1 MQMEQAGGTRA
12 APLEQPGGPEPS
24 PSRVLQPGGPEPA
37 PSWALQPA
45 ELALAPGGA
54 ATVTA
59 FSRTMRLYSS
69 PVPGGSAPSR
79 PLVVLLPW
87 FGARFRSTARY
98 LELYLPRGLDVL
110 VVESDLSHFL
120 WPRHGLAYATC
131 VLGLLQGSQP
141 FCSRPLLVHAFSIG
155 GYTFAQMMVHM
166 SREPQRHR
174 QLAERIRGLIYDSL
188 VMGSLGD
195 MALGVA
201 QMSSSAALRPLVR
214 GGTRL
219 YFSLLR
225 CCTVRYYKAAQDV
238 FFRPP
243 LRCPVLVFYCCNDPL
258 SDPARVQELLE
269 SWRGAGI
276 LVRAQGWQDSR
287 HAAHLRQHP
296 QEYQQVLQGFLE
308 QLDMALLR
316 ARL

>member
-1 MQMEQAGGTRA
+1 MPMEQAGGTGA
-12 APLEQPGGPEPS
+12 TPPVQPGGPEP
-24 PSRVLQPGGPEPA
+24 PPWRALQPGVLAPA
-37 PSWALQPA
+37 PGA
-45 ELALAPGGA
+45 A

-59 FSRTMRLYSS
+59 VSRTIRLHSR
-69 PVPGGSAPSR
+69 PAPGGSAPSG

-87 FGARFRSTARY
+87 FGARPRSLARY

-110 VVESDLSHFL
+110 VVESELSHFL
-120 WPRHGLAYATC
+120 WPRRGLAYAAS
-131 VLGLLQGSQP
+131 VLDLLRDSQP

-155 GYTFAQMMVHM
+155 GYTFAQMMVLM

-174 QLAERIRGLIYDSL
+174 QLVDRIRGLVYDSL
-188 VMGSLGD
+188 VTGSLGD

-201 QMSSSAALRPLVR
+201 QMSSSAAFRPLVR

-219 YFSLLR
+219 YFSLSR
-225 CCTVRYYKAAQDV
+225 CCTVRYYKAAQGV
-238 FFRPP
+238 FSRPP

-258 SDPARVQELLE
+258 SDPALVQALLE

-276 LVRAQGWQDSR
+276 PVRAQVWQDSR

-296 QEYQQVLQGFLE
+296 QEYQEALQGFLE
-308 QLDMALLR
+308 QLDVALLR